1 MRFLPFRLCKGRRQV
16 VESCRLTVECLERN
30 EKMKDE
36 VSMPIAAIGGVAVG
50 GAVVATAAVFQA
62 YEVGQSLDLLV
73 QGRTAAILHLVLRG
87 AMRNAVLCAAF
98 AVACWQ
104 YWRMPSGTWRKLL
117 PSLLIVKVGAAVFA
131 ASSVA
136 RICSMV
142 ALRIF
147 PALMEPIPALCG
159 SRPFQILDLAMLFGM
174 ILLFVAVAD
183 CLQRKIDESKSM
195 MRRVV
200 LAALAVC
207 FFAVLASPVTYRFVC
222 SLIEGWNTDA
232 KEESEEWDPNQ
243 DNEYNIDA
251 DEPWE
256 VNA

>member
-1 MRFLPFRLCKGRRQV
+1 MKG
-16 VESCRLTVECLERN
+16 
-30 EKMKDE
+30 E
-36 VSMPIAAIGGVAVG
+36 VSMPVKVVGGMIVV
-50 GAVVATAAVFQA
+50 GAVVAAAAVFQA

-73 QGRTAAILHLVLRG
+73 QGRMAAILHLVLRG

-136 RICSMV
+136 RICSML
-142 ALRIF
+142 ALRMF

-159 SRPFQILDLAMLFGM
+159 WRPFQVLDLALLFGL

-183 CLQRKIDESKSM
+183 CLQRKIEESKSM
-195 MRRVV
+195 MRRVG
-200 LAALAVC
+200 LAVLAVC
-207 FFAVLASPVTYRFVC
+207 FFAVLASPGTYRLVC

-232 KEESEEWDPNQ
+232 KEEAEEWDPNQ
-243 DNEYNIDA
+243 DNEYQIEV
-251 DEPWE
+251 DEPWQLRG
-256 VNA
+256 

>member
-1 MRFLPFRLCKGRRQV
+1 MKG
-16 VESCRLTVECLERN
+16 
-30 EKMKDE
+30 E
-36 VSMPIAAIGGVAVG
+36 VSMPVKVVRGMIVV

-73 QGRTAAILHLVLRG
+73 QGRTAAIMHLVLRG

-117 PSLLIVKVGAAVFA
+117 LSLLIVKVGAAVFA
-131 ASSVA
+131 ASSAA

-142 ALRIF
+142 AFRIC
-147 PALMEPIPALCG
+147 PALMEPFAALSG
-159 SRPFQILDLAMLFGM
+159 WRPFQVLDLALFFGM

-183 CLQRKIDESKSM
+183 CLQRKIEASKSM
-195 MRRVV
+195 MRRVG

-207 FFAVLASPVTYRFVC
+207 FFAVLASPGTYRLAC
-222 SLIEGWNTDA
+222 GLIEGWNTDA
-232 KEESEEWDPNQ
+232 KEEMEELGPNQ

>member
-1 MRFLPFRLCKGRRQV
+1 
-16 VESCRLTVECLERN
+16 
-30 EKMKDE
+30 
-36 VSMPIAAIGGVAVG
+36 MPLAAVG
-50 GAVVATAAVFQA
+50 GAIVVGAVVAAAAVFRA

-73 QGRTAAILHLVLRG
+73 QGRTAAIMHLVVRG

-104 YWRMPSGTWRKLL
+104 YWRMPSGTWWKLL
-117 PSLLIVKVGAAVFA
+117 PSLLFVKVGAAVFA

-159 SRPFQILDLAMLFGM
+159 SRPFQILDLALLFGL
-174 ILLFVAVAD
+174 ILLLVAVAD
-183 CLQRKIDESKSM
+183 CLQRKVEVSKST
-195 MRRVV
+195 MRRVG

-207 FFAVLASPVTYRFVC
+207 FFAVLASPGTYRLVC
-222 SLIEGWNTDA
+222 GLIEGWNTDA
-232 KEESEEWDPNQ
+232 KEEMEELGPNQ

-256 VNA
+256 VDA

>member
-1 MRFLPFRLCKGRRQV
+1 M
-16 VESCRLTVECLERN
+16 TN
-30 EKMKDE
+30 KM
-36 VSMPIAAIGGVAVG
+36 SMPIAAIGGVAVG
-50 GAVVATAAVFQA
+50 GVVVATAAVFQA

-73 QGRTAAILHLVLRG
+73 QGRMAAILHLVLRG

-131 ASSVA
+131 ASSAA
-136 RICSMV
+136 RICSMLS
-142 ALRIF
+142 LRMF

-159 SRPFQILDLAMLFGM
+159 LRPLQVLDLAMLFAM
-174 ILLFVAVAD
+174 ILLFVALAD
-183 CLQRKIDESKSM
+183 FLQRKIEASKSM
-195 MRRVV
+195 IRRVG

-207 FFAVLASPVTYRFVC
+207 FFAVLASPGTYRLAC
-222 SLIEGWNTDA
+222 GLIEGWNTDA
-232 KEESEEWDPNQ
+232 KEEMEELGPNR
-243 DNEYNIDA
+243 DSEYNIDA

>member
-1 MRFLPFRLCKGRRQV
+1 MRNT
-16 VESCRLTVECLERN
+16 S
-30 EKMKDE
+30 
-36 VSMPIAAIGGVAVG
+36 SMPLAAVG
-50 GAVVATAAVFQA
+50 GAIVVGAVVAAAAVFRA
-62 YEVGQSLDLLV
+62 YEVGQNLDLLV
-73 QGRTAAILHLVLRG
+73 EGRTAAILHLVLRG
-87 AMRNAVLCAAF
+87 AMMNAVLCAAF
-98 AVACWQ
+98 MIACWQ

-117 PSLLIVKVGAAVFA
+117 PSLVIVKVGAAVFA

-136 RICSMV
+136 RICSVV

-159 SRPFQILDLAMLFGM
+159 SRPFQILDLAMLFAM
-174 ILLFVAVAD
+174 ILLFVGLAD
-183 CLQRKIDESKSM
+183 FLQRKIEGVGPKIW
-195 MRRVV
+195 RVG

-207 FFAVLASPVTYRFVC
+207 FFAVLASPGTYRLAC
-222 SLIEGWNTDA
+222 GLIEGWNTDA
-232 KEESEEWDPNQ
+232 KEEMEELGPNQ

>member
-1 MRFLPFRLCKGRRQV
+1 M
-16 VESCRLTVECLERN
+16 TN
-30 EKMKDE
+30 KM
-36 VSMPIAAIGGVAVG
+36 SMPIAAIGGVAIG
-50 GAVVATAAVFQA
+50 GAVVATASVFLA
-62 YEVGQSLDLLV
+62 YEAGACLDLLV
-73 QGRTAAILHLVLRG
+73 EGRTAAILHLVLRG
-87 AMRNAVLCAAF
+87 AMKNALLCGAF

-174 ILLFVAVAD
+174 ILLFVALAD
-183 CLQRKIDESKSM
+183 FLQRKIEASKSM
-195 MRRVV
+195 MRRVG
-200 LAALAVC
+200 LAAFAVC
-207 FFAVLASPVTYRFVC
+207 LFVALYSPVTYRLAGD
-222 SLIEGWNTDA
+222 LIWRRNDDA
-232 KEESEEWDPNQ
+232 KEETEELGPNH
-243 DNEYNIDA
+243 DNEYHIDA

-256 VNA
+256 VDA

>member
-1 MRFLPFRLCKGRRQV
+1 M
-16 VESCRLTVECLERN
+16 TN
-30 EKMKDE
+30 KM
-36 VSMPIAAIGGVAVG
+36 SMPIAAIGGVAIG
-50 GAVVATAAVFQA
+50 GAVVATAAVFLA
-62 YEVGQSLDLLV
+62 YEAGACLDLLV
-73 QGRTAAILHLVLRG
+73 EGRTAAILHLVLRG
-87 AMRNAVLCAAF
+87 AMKNALLCAAF

-131 ASSVA
+131 ASSAA

-174 ILLFVAVAD
+174 ILLFVALAD
-183 CLQRKIDESKSM
+183 FLLRKIEASKSM
-195 MRRVV
+195 MRRVG

-256 VNA
+256 VRT

>member
-1 MRFLPFRLCKGRRQV
+1 MKG
-16 VESCRLTVECLERN
+16 
-30 EKMKDE
+30 E
-36 VSMPIAAIGGVAVG
+36 VSMPVKVVGGMIVV

-73 QGRTAAILHLVLRG
+73 QGRMAAIMHLVLRG

-183 CLQRKIDESKSM
+183 FLQRKIEESKSM
-195 MRRVV
+195 MRRVG

-207 FFAVLASPVTYRFVC
+207 FFAVLASPGTYRLARG
-222 SLIEGWNTDA
+222 LIERWNTDA
-232 KEESEEWDPNQ
+232 KEESEEWDPDQ

>member
-1 MRFLPFRLCKGRRQV
+1 M
-16 VESCRLTVECLERN
+16 ESSRLTVEYQERD
-30 EKMKDE
+30 EKMKNE
-36 VSMPIAAIGGVAVG
+36 SSIPVAVVG
-50 GAVVATAAVFQA
+50 GMIVVGAVVATAAVFQA

-73 QGRTAAILHLVLRG
+73 QGRMAAILHLVLRG

-136 RICSMV
+136 RICSML
-142 ALRIF
+142 ALRMF

-159 SRPFQILDLAMLFGM
+159 WRPLQVLDLAMLFAM
-174 ILLFVAVAD
+174 ILLFVGLAD
-183 CLQRKIDESKSM
+183 FLQRKIEASKSM

>member
-1 MRFLPFRLCKGRRQV
+1 M
-16 VESCRLTVECLERN
+16 TN
-30 EKMKDE
+30 KM
-36 VSMPIAAIGGVAVG
+36 SMPIAAIGGVAVG
-50 GAVVATAAVFQA
+50 GVVVATAAVFQA

-174 ILLFVAVAD
+174 ILLFVALAD
-183 CLQRKIDESKSM
+183 FLQRKIEASKSM
-195 MRRVV
+195 MRRVG

-207 FFAVLASPVTYRFVC
+207 LFVALYSPVTYRLAC
-222 SLIEGWNTDA
+222 GLIWWRNDDA
-232 KEESEEWDPNQ
+232 KEETEELGPNQ
-243 DNEYNIDA
+243 DNDYHIDA

>member
-1 MRFLPFRLCKGRRQV
+1 M
-16 VESCRLTVECLERN
+16 TN
-30 EKMKDE
+30 KM
-36 VSMPIAAIGGVAVG
+36 SMPIAAIGGVAVG
-50 GAVVATAAVFQA
+50 GVVVATAAVYQA

-73 QGRTAAILHLVLRG
+73 QGRTAAIMHLVFRG

-104 YWRMPSGTWRKLL
+104 YWRMPSGTWWKLL

-136 RICSMV
+136 RICSML
-142 ALRIF
+142 ALRMF

-174 ILLFVAVAD
+174 ILLFVALAD
-183 CLQRKIDESKSM
+183 FLQQKIEASKSM

-207 FFAVLASPVTYRFVC
+207 FFAVLASPGTYRLAC
-222 SLIEGWNTDA
+222 GLIWWRNDDA
-232 KEESEEWDPNQ
+232 KEETEELGPNQ

>member
-1 MRFLPFRLCKGRRQV
+1 M
-16 VESCRLTVECLERN
+16 ESSRLTVEYQERD
-30 EKMKDE
+30 EKMKNE
-36 VSMPIAAIGGVAVG
+36 SSIPVAVVG
-50 GAVVATAAVFQA
+50 GMIVVGAVVATAAVFQA

-147 PALMEPIPALCG
+147 PALMEPITALCG
-159 SRPFQILDLAMLFGM
+159 WRPFQVLDLALLFGM

-183 CLQRKIDESKSM
+183 FLQRKIEESKSM
-195 MRRVV
+195 MRRVG

-207 FFAVLASPVTYRFVC
+207 FFAVLASPGTYRLVC

-232 KEESEEWDPNQ
+232 KEESEEWDPDQ
-243 DNEYNIDA
+243 DNEYQIEV

>member
-1 MRFLPFRLCKGRRQV
+1 M
-16 VESCRLTVECLERN
+16 TN
-30 EKMKDE
+30 KM
-36 VSMPIAAIGGVAVG
+36 SMPIAAIGGVAVG

-104 YWRMPSGTWRKLL
+104 YWRMPSGTWWKLL

-159 SRPFQILDLAMLFGM
+159 WRPLQVLDLAMLFAM
-174 ILLFVAVAD
+174 ILLFVRLAD
-183 CLQRKIDESKSM
+183 FLQRKIEASKSM

-207 FFAVLASPVTYRFVC
+207 FFAVLASSVTYRFFC

>member
-1 MRFLPFRLCKGRRQV
+1 M
-16 VESCRLTVECLERN
+16 TN
-30 EKMKDE
+30 KM
-36 VSMPIAAIGGVAVG
+36 SMPIAAIGGVAIG
-50 GAVVATAAVFQA
+50 GAVVATAAVFLA
-62 YEVGQSLDLLV
+62 YEAGACLDLLV
-73 QGRTAAILHLVLRG
+73 EGRTAAILHLVLRG
-87 AMRNAVLCAAF
+87 AMKNALLCAAF

-159 SRPFQILDLAMLFGM
+159 SRPFQILDLALLFGM

-183 CLQRKIDESKSM
+183 FLQRKIEGVGPKIW
-195 MRRVV
+195 RVG

-207 FFAVLASPVTYRFVC
+207 FFAVLASPVTYRLVC
-222 SLIEGWNTDA
+222 DLIWWRNDDA
-232 KEESEEWDPNQ
+232 KEETEELGPNH
-243 DNEYNIDA
+243 DNEYHIDA